1 MVAAA
6 PVFRKYGQRPTI
18 GACVK
23 GVTAAAIGTITGAVV
38 VLGRRTLIDV
48 PTGLLALATLLVLW
62 RWKKFPEPFIV
73 LGAAVLGL
81 MVYRVLHHS

>member
-48 PTGLLALATLLVLW
+48 PTGLLALATQLVLW
-62 RWKKFPEPFIV
+62 QWKKFPEPFIV